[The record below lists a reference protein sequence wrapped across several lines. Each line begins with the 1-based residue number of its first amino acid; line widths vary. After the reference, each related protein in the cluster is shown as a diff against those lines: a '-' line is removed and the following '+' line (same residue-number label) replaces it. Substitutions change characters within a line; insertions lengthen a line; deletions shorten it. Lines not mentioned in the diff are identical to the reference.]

1 LIVLKV
7 YYQKNRFVYS
17 TGQTIETKYWNN
29 VNGVVEVSKGISKS
43 EKEKHK
49 DINFQINR
57 YENEI
62 TKIFR
67 QLEIE
72 EIQPNNSLLKDRM
85 DKVFKL
91 VEIQP
96 DAQSDKK
103 VSFKEFV
110 LRFIEESKITK
121 NKLTVKSYSN
131 TLNLIVQFGKER
143 KYKIDFDTINL
154 AFYHKF
160 VKYLADYGKSINTI
174 GKQVKN
180 LKVFIH
186 SAERRGIVINSD
198 IDNPKFKKLSGETDK
213 IYLTAEDVGLLNDFD
228 LSNKPRLEK
237 IRDLFVIGCN
247 TALRFSDFSIIQK
260 ENIYKKNAHKYL
272 RKRMEKG
279 NRIVVV
285 PLNKMVLSILE
296 KYNYVLPSNISNQ
309 KMKIT

>member
-1 LIVLKV
+1 
-7 YYQKNRFVYS
+7 
-17 TGQTIETKYWNN
+17 
-29 VNGVVEVSKGISKS
+29 VVEVSKGISKS

-309 KMKIT
+309 KMKITWKRFVVWQDSTKK